1 MFNIDITKALHPK
14 TFGAFAPLMPGLFF
28 EISVLLSGR
37 YSVRD
42 LFGRAQLGYVTTLGV
57 ALIMAYVI
65 GNASLLWVRLVQIA
79 MTKMYGF
86 ASSKK
91 AKVPPTP
98 NAMRFEDA
106 VDRVWCQATVQLLKQ
121 GYGIDFK
128 DKEAP
133 EYSQVWYGILGNKP
147 DDEWIRGRPSVMH
160 RRPPGGLASW
170 QR

>member
-42 LFGRAQLGYVTTLGV
+42 LSGRAQLGYVTTLGV

-65 GNASLLWVRLVQIA
+65 GNASLLWVRLVQESESA
-79 MTKMYGF
+79 TD
-86 ASSKK
+86 
-91 AKVPPTP
+91 AKRHAFRGCSRPGLVPSNGATLEAGLW
-98 NAMRFEDA
+98 NRF
-106 VDRVWCQATVQLLKQ
+106 
-121 GYGIDFK
+121 
-128 DKEAP
+128 
-133 EYSQVWYGILGNKP
+133 
-147 DDEWIRGRPSVMH
+147 
-160 RRPPGGLASW
+160 